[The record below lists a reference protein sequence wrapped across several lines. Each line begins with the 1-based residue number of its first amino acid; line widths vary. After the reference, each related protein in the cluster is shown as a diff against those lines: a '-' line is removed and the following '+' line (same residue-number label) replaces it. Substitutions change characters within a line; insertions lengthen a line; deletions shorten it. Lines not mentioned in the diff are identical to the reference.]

1 MMGIKTIQDKVLEGR
16 QFRRNDAHPEL
27 KAVEET
33 DEKRVFGHACTF
45 NEPYMLYRSK
55 RGDVEIWEQVDP
67 AAFDKCDMSDVIMQ
81 FDHSGRVLA
90 RTRNGTLKLTPDSTG
105 LAVEAD
111 LTKSALGPGVYED
124 IRNGILDR
132 MSFGFTVRAD
142 KREETM
148 DEVGNIKM
156 VRTITDVGKLYDVSV
171 VSIPANDG
179 TDISAR
185 SYCDGVI
192 AELEAE
198 RLEVQKRERRKK
210 ALRLKLELIEG
221 EIEHENY

>member
-1 MMGIKTIQDKVLEGR
+1 MKTIQEKILEGR
-16 QFRRNDAHPEL
+16 QYRRNDAHPEL
-27 KAVEET
+27 SAVENSE
-33 DEKRVFGHACTF
+33 EKRVVGHACTF
-45 NEPYMLYRSK
+45 NEPYMLYRNKS
-55 RGDVEIWEQVDP
+55 GSVEVWEQIDP
-67 AAFDKCDMSDVIMQ
+67 AAFSQCDMSDVIMQ

-111 LTKSALGPGVYED
+111 LTRSALGPGVYED
-124 IRNGILDR
+124 IKNGILDR
-132 MSFGFTVRAD
+132 MSFGFSVRAD
-142 KREETM
+142 KREETTN
-148 DEVGNIKM
+148 EFGNIKLL
-156 VRTITDVGKLYDVSV
+156 RTITDVGKLFDVSV

-198 RLEVQKRERRKK
+198 RLEVQKKERRKK
-210 ALRLKLELIEG
+210 ALKLKIKMIEG
-221 EIEHENY
+221 ESKNEN

>member
-1 MMGIKTIQDKVLEGR
+1 MNKTIQDKVLEGR

-27 KAVEET
+27 SAVEG
-33 DEKRVFGHACTF
+33 DEKRVVGHACTF
-45 NEPYMLYRSK
+45 NEPYLLYRTKS
-55 RGDVEIWEQVDP
+55 GDEIWEQIDP
-67 AAFDKCDMSDVIMQ
+67 SAFSQCDMSDVIMQ

-90 RTRNGTLKLTPDSTG
+90 RTKNGTLTLASDEHG
-105 LAVEAD
+105 LRVEAD
-111 LTKSALGPGVYED
+111 LSKSALGPGVYDD
-124 IRNGILDR
+124 INNGILDR
-132 MSFGFTVRAD
+132 MSFGFNVRAD
-142 KREETM
+142 KREQEMREDGT
-148 DEVGNIKM
+148 IKLT
-156 VRTITDVGKLYDVSV
+156 RTITDVGKLYDVSV

-198 RLEVQKRERRKK
+198 RLEVQKKERRRK
-210 ALRLKLELIEG
+210 ALKLKLELIEG

>member
-81 FDHSGRVLA
+81 FDHSGRVLV
-90 RTRNGTLKLTPDSTG
+90 LHPDHQG
-105 LAVEAD
+105 LGHID
-111 LTKSALGPGVYED
+111 IFPG
-124 IRNGILDR
+124 NLQ
-132 MSFGFTVRAD
+132 
-142 KREETM
+142 
-148 DEVGNIKM
+148 
-156 VRTITDVGKLYDVSV
+156 LL
-171 VSIPANDG
+171 P
-179 TDISAR
+179 
-185 SYCDGVI
+185 
-192 AELEAE
+192 
-198 RLEVQKRERRKK
+198 
-210 ALRLKLELIEG
+210 
-221 EIEHENY
+221 